1 MKLRFS
7 QAHTGTIFSLLSLT
21 ELDAVVSGS
30 ADSNV
35 HIWDI
40 HKEQLVQRLTAHKK
54 GVLALG
60 YCASQRLL
68 VSGGYDHEPCV
79 WNPFVNMMLHRL
91 VGHSAPVTAV
101 QGLDSRPEIVT
112 GDANG
117 VVKIWDLRTYK
128 CVLIYQ

>member
-1 MKLRFS
+1 MPDNAIKLRFS

-60 YCASQRLL
+60 YCAPRRLL
-68 VSGGYDHEPCV
+68 VSGGFDHEPHV
-79 WNPFVNMMLHRL
+79 WSPFVNMLLAKL
-91 VGHSAPVTAV
+91 VGHEAPVTAV
-101 QGLDSRPEIVT
+101 QGVVDRPEIVT
-112 GDANG
+112 GDAHG
-117 VVKIWDLRTYK
+117 VVKIWDLRTYR
-128 CVLIYQ
+128 